1 MIDNEQ
7 LENPSISAQV
17 QENGDLLVR
26 ISKDKLQDPQIRFLV
41 DSIISEDELYIRALE
56 TTVSELPKTVSL
68 IEKSALEL
76 SDKFR
81 ILASSSY
88 TQAETI
94 EKFISLSTSLE
105 YDGKRLS
112 LTEAFNIISVTISNA
127 IEKILFVSKM
137 SMAMVYSL
145 DDAMELVTEIER
157 YISHV
162 QKITKQT
169 SLLSLNATIEAS
181 RAGEAGKGFAVVA
194 SEVKGLSKGIE
205 ELASGMKE
213 KISGIVNSVKG
224 SHKILEEIATIDMS
238 DNIMV
243 KESIS
248 SLLNSVIK
256 QNDQLATVLQQ
267 AMSSS
272 REAADSISAMI
283 VGMQFQ
289 DRTAQEIQNCLNVIK
304 TVSDKMKH
312 RQYSIGRE
320 APKITIDKAGAKHFL
335 DLFKLGD
342 LKAAF
347 TDKLVGNSNIEFAEQ
362 IGFVKISA
370 DANENSETAKDD
382 DVELF

>member
-1 MIDNEQ
+1 MIENE
-7 LENPSISAQV
+7 V
-17 QENGDLLVR
+17 QETNGITSQTLENGDLVLR
-26 ISKDKLQDPQIRFLV
+26 ISKDKLNDPQIKFFV

-56 TTVSELPKTVSL
+56 TTVSELPKTIVL
-68 IEKSALEL
+68 IEKSALEI

-81 ILASSSY
+81 TLASSSY

-145 DDAMELVTEIER
+145 DDAMELVTEIEQ

-194 SEVKGLSKGIE
+194 SEVKSLSKGIE
-205 ELASGMKE
+205 ELATGMKE

-248 SLLNSVIK
+248 SLLNSVIR
-256 QNDQLATVLQQ
+256 QNDQLSKVLQE
-267 AMSSS
+267 AMDSS
-272 REAADSISAMI
+272 RSAADSISAMI

-289 DRTAQEIQNCLNVIK
+289 DRTAQEIQNCLNVIR
-304 TVSDKMKH
+304 TVTDKLKQ
-312 RQYSIGRE
+312 RQFAIGRE
-320 APKITIDKAGAKHFL
+320 APKINVDKMDAKMFL
-335 DLFKLGD
+335 NLFKLGD
-342 LKAAF
+342 LKEAF
-347 TDKLVGNSNIEFAEQ
+347 TEKLVGNSNIEFAEQ

-370 DANENSETAKDD
+370 ESADGGAKDD